1 MCSDCA
7 KLPSSESPISD
18 PPVISETAPATM
30 MTGGLSDTKEATP
43 EIQHIVNQVKPQFE
57 SKENRSCAMFT
68 AIVFKTQVVA
78 GINYFIKVQVSDTE
92 YVHLRVFQ
100 SLPHENQGPSLV
112 SFQTGKTRNDPLTY
126 F

>member
-1 MCSDCA
+1 
-7 KLPSSESPISD
+7 
-18 PPVISETAPATM
+18 M
-30 MTGGLSDTKEATP
+30 MTGGLSDTKPATP
-43 EIQHIVNQVKPQFE
+43 DVQHIINQVKPQFE
-57 SKENRSCAMFT
+57 SRVNRTYGIFQ
-68 AIVFKTQVVA
+68 AIVYRTQVVA

-112 SFQTGKTRNDPLTY
+112 NFETGKTRDDPLTY